1 MDRMESKCH
10 NVDALGRRAIITMN
24 KKRYNEMEKQLRH
37 FTQDLGIDDNTF
49 VAMCDTICKAL
60 GFNPELKAYTKEEV
74 KKRKDELKKKLAEN
88 GLNTYDAYG
97 RAYYKA
103 KRADSKKITSH
114 GNNTSILVI

>member
-1 MDRMESKCH
+1 
-10 NVDALGRRAIITMN
+10 
-24 KKRYNEMEKQLRH
+24 MEKQLRH
-37 FTQDLGIDDNTF
+37 FAQDRGIDDDTF

-60 GFNPELKAYTKEEV
+60 GFNPELKAYTEEEV